1 MQIDRFVVQE
11 AARAT
16 ERAVEFLGQPAASP
30 EEAADRALSALA
42 LAAAIEAA
50 IKPMKEA
57 ARLLLEEVV
66 AEVGTVQTAMGSART
81 VAGYTRHGWDS
92 KGLDKL
98 VKLSPSA
105 AELLAPYR
113 TETDVKATVKIELAK
128 EAAK

>member
-1 MQIDRFVVQE
+1 MTNDNAAVQDV
-11 AARAT
+11 ARAV
-16 ERAVEFLGQPAASP
+16 ELGIEFLGQPAASP

-98 VKLSPSA
+98 ASSSPSA

-113 TETDVKATVKIELAK
+113 TETTVKDTIKIELAK
-128 EAAK
+128 GATK